1 MFFRCGPSVV
11 IHQVPHLLF
20 FPNFFFLMK
29 KFLLPALLAI
39 AVVGVAPAASAPKA
53 AKTTTVAPAPAYK
66 LQPQLSTLGWE
77 GKAVT
82 HGHNGTMQFSDGE
95 LLVKG
100 NTIVG
105 GTVTVNM
112 KTMVATDIK
121 DAESQGKFVGHMSSD
136 DFFGV
141 TTYPTSV
148 FKIVSVTPIKG
159 AAATADNVTI
169 AGDMT
174 IKGVTQRISFPAKA
188 GVKDGVAAATGKVT
202 IDRTKFGLKYG
213 SKSFFDTLGDKA
225 IYDTFDL
232 TFNVIA
238 KKA

>member
-1 MFFRCGPSVV
+1 
-11 IHQVPHLLF
+11 
-20 FPNFFFLMK
+20 MK
-29 KFLLPALLAI
+29 KYLLPALF
-39 AVVGVAPAASAPKA
+39 AVAVLGAAPAASAQKNNS
-53 AKTTTVAPAPAYK
+53 AKMATNAPAYA

-82 HGHNGTMQFSDGE
+82 HGHNGTMNFSSGE

-100 NTIVG
+100 NAIVG
-105 GTVTVNM
+105 GTVTVDM
-112 KTMVATDIK
+112 KTMKATDIK

-141 TTYPTSV
+141 ATYPTST
-148 FKIVSVTPIKG
+148 FKIVSVAPIKG
-159 AAATADNVTI
+159 AAKDADNATI
-169 AGDMT
+169 TGDMT
-174 IKGVTQRISFPAKA
+174 IKGVTQRISFPAKV
-188 GVKDGVAAATGKVT
+188 GVKGDLASATGKVT

-213 SKSFFDTLGDKA
+213 SKSFFESIGDKA

>member
-1 MFFRCGPSVV
+1 
-11 IHQVPHLLF
+11 
-20 FPNFFFLMK
+20 MK
-29 KFLLPALLAI
+29 KFLLPVLFAA
-39 AVVGVAPAASAPKA
+39 AVLGGGAASAQKNNSAKMA
-53 AKTTTVAPAPAYK
+53 ANAPGYA

-82 HGHNGTMQFSDGE
+82 HGHNGTMQFSTGE

-100 NTIVG
+100 DAVVG
-105 GTVTVNM
+105 GTVTVDM
-112 KTMVATDIK
+112 KTLKATDIK
-121 DAESQGKFVGHMSSD
+121 DDVSRGKFVVHMTSD

-141 TTYPTSV
+141 ATYPTST

-159 AAATADNVTI
+159 AAKDADNATV

-174 IKGVTQRISFPAKA
+174 IKGVTQRITFPAKV
-188 GVKDGVAAATGKVT
+188 GVKDGVAAAAGKVT

-213 SKSFFDTLGDKA
+213 SKSFFESIGDKA

-238 KKA
+238 KKS

>member
-1 MFFRCGPSVV
+1 
-11 IHQVPHLLF
+11 
-20 FPNFFFLMK
+20 MK
-29 KFLLPALLAI
+29 KFLFPALF
-39 AVVGVAPAASAPKA
+39 AVAVIGAAPVASAQKMNS
-53 AKTTTVAPAPAYK
+53 AKMATNAPAYK

-82 HGHNGTMQFSDGE
+82 HGHNGSMNFTDGE

-100 NTIVG
+100 NALVG
-105 GTVTVNM
+105 GTVTVDM
-112 KTMVATDIK
+112 KSMKALDIK

-136 DFFGV
+136 DFFGAEKF
-141 TTYPTSV
+141 PTST

-159 AAATADNVTI
+159 AAKEADNATI

-174 IKGVTQRISFPAKA
+174 IKGVTQRLSFPAKV
-188 GVKDGVAAATGKVT
+188 GVKGGVAAASGKVT

-213 SKSFFDTLGDKA
+213 SKTFFDSIGDKA
-225 IYDTFDL
+225 IYDNFDL

-238 KKA
+238 KQ

>member
-1 MFFRCGPSVV
+1 
-11 IHQVPHLLF
+11 
-20 FPNFFFLMK
+20 MK
-29 KFLLPALLAI
+29 KFLLPALFAI
-39 AVVGVAPAASAPKA
+39 AAIGVAPAAFAATIVP
-53 AKTTTVAPAPAYK
+53 AKTAAADPAYK

-82 HGHNGTMQFSDGE
+82 HGHMGTMNFSSGE

-100 NTIVG
+100 STIVG
-105 GTVTVNM
+105 GTVVVDM
-112 KTMVATDIK
+112 KTMKATDIK

-136 DFFGV
+136 DFFGAEKF
-141 TTYPTSV
+141 PTST

-159 AAATADNVTI
+159 AAKDADNATI

-174 IKGVTQRISFPAKA
+174 IKGVTQRISFPAKV

-213 SKSFFDTLGDKA
+213 SKSFFESIGDKA
-225 IYDTFDL
+225 IYDNFDL

-238 KKA
+238 KKG

>member
-1 MFFRCGPSVV
+1 
-11 IHQVPHLLF
+11 
-20 FPNFFFLMK
+20 MK
-29 KFLLPALLAI
+29 KFLLPALF
-39 AVVGVAPAASAPKA
+39 AVAVFGAAPAASAQKTDKMA
-53 AKTTTVAPAPAYK
+53 AVAPSYK
-66 LQPQLSTLGWE
+66 LQLQLSTLGWE

-82 HGHNGTMQFSDGE
+82 HGHNGTMQFTDGE

-100 NTIVG
+100 NVLVG
-105 GTVTVNM
+105 GTVTVDM
-112 KTMVATDIK
+112 KTLKATDIK

-141 TTYPTSV
+141 TTYPTST
-148 FKIVSVTPIKG
+148 FKIVSITPIKG
-159 AAATADNVTI
+159 AAKDADNATI

-174 IKGVTQRISFPAKA
+174 IKGVTQRISFPAKV

-213 SKSFFDTLGDKA
+213 SKSFFDSIGDKA
-225 IYDTFDL
+225 IYDNFDL

>member
-1 MFFRCGPSVV
+1 
-11 IHQVPHLLF
+11 
-20 FPNFFFLMK
+20 MK
-29 KFLLPALLAI
+29 KFLLPALFI
-39 AVVGVAPAASAPKA
+39 VAALGAAPGASAQKMNS
-53 AKTTTVAPAPAYK
+53 AKMATNAPAYA

-82 HGHNGTMQFSDGE
+82 HGHNGTMDFASGE

-100 NTIVG
+100 DAIVG
-105 GTVTVNM
+105 GTVTVDM
-112 KTMVATDIK
+112 KTMKALDIK

-141 TTYPTSV
+141 EKFPTSI

-159 AAATADNVTI
+159 AAKEADNATI
-169 AGDMT
+169 TGDMT
-174 IKGVTQRISFPAKA
+174 IKGVTQRLSFPAKVC
-188 GVKDGVAAATGKVT
+188 VKDGVAAATGKMT

-213 SKSFFDTLGDKA
+213 SKSFFDSIGDKA
-225 IYDTFDL
+225 IYDNFDL
-232 TFNVIA
+232 IFNVIA

>member
-1 MFFRCGPSVV
+1 
-11 IHQVPHLLF
+11 
-20 FPNFFFLMK
+20 MK
-29 KFLLPALLAI
+29 KFLLPALF
-39 AVVGVAPAASAPKA
+39 AVAVLGAPAAQAQKNNSEKMA
-53 AKTTTVAPAPAYK
+53 TNAPAYA

-82 HGHNGTMQFSDGE
+82 HGHNGTMQFSSGE

-100 NTIVG
+100 NAVVG
-105 GTVTVNM
+105 GTVTVDM
-112 KTMVATDIK
+112 KTMKATDIK
-121 DAESQGKFVGHMSSD
+121 DAESHGKFVGHMSSD

-141 TTYPTSV
+141 STYPTSV

-159 AAATADNVTI
+159 AAKDADNATI
-169 AGDMT
+169 TGDMT
-174 IKGVTQRISFPAKA
+174 IKGVTQRISFPAKV

-213 SKSFFDTLGDKA
+213 SKTFFDSIGDKA
-225 IYDTFDL
+225 INDTFDL

>member
-1 MFFRCGPSVV
+1 
-11 IHQVPHLLF
+11 
-20 FPNFFFLMK
+20 MK
-29 KFLLPALLAI
+29 KFLLPALFVA
-39 AVVGVAPAASAPKA
+39 AVLGAAPAASAQKNNS
-53 AKTTTVAPAPAYK
+53 AKMATNAPAYK

-82 HGHNGTMQFSDGE
+82 HGHNGTMQFTDGE

-100 NTIVG
+100 NAVVG
-105 GTVTVNM
+105 GTVTVDM
-112 KTMVATDIK
+112 KSMKATDIK

-141 TTYPTSV
+141 ATYPTST

-159 AAATADNVTI
+159 AAKDADNATI

-174 IKGVTQRISFPAKA
+174 IKGVTQRISFPAKV
-188 GVKDGVAAATGKVT
+188 GVKNGVAAATGKVT

-213 SKSFFDTLGDKA
+213 SKSFFESIGDKA

-238 KKA
+238 KNS

>member
-1 MFFRCGPSVV
+1 
-11 IHQVPHLLF
+11 
-20 FPNFFFLMK
+20 MK
-29 KFLLPALLAI
+29 KFLLPVLF
-39 AVVGVAPAASAPKA
+39 AVATIGATSAASAPKA
-53 AKTTTVAPAPAYK
+53 ATVAAPAPAYK

-82 HGHNGTMQFSDGE
+82 HGHVGTMQFTDGE
-95 LLVKG
+95 LVVKG
-100 NTIVG
+100 NNIVG

-112 KTMVATDIK
+112 KSMVATDIK

-141 TTYPTSV
+141 ATYPTST
-148 FKIVSVTPIKG
+148 FKIASVTPIKG
-159 AAATADNVTI
+159 AAANADNVTI
-169 AGDMT
+169 AGDLT

-213 SKSFFDTLGDKA
+213 SKSFFESIGDKA

>member
-1 MFFRCGPSVV
+1 
-11 IHQVPHLLF
+11 
-20 FPNFFFLMK
+20 MK
-29 KFLLPALLAI
+29 KILLSALFAI
-39 AVVGVAPAASAPKA
+39 AVIGVAPAASA
-53 AKTTTVAPAPAYK
+53 AKVAPAKTAAADPAYK

-82 HGHNGTMQFSDGE
+82 HGHTGTMNFTSGE

-100 NTIVG
+100 SSIVG
-105 GTVTVNM
+105 GTVTVDM
-112 KTMVATDIK
+112 KTMKATDIK

-141 TTYPTSV
+141 EKFPTST

-159 AAATADNVTI
+159 AAKDTDNATI
-169 AGDMT
+169 AGDLT
-174 IKGVTQRISFPAKA
+174 IKGVTQRISFPAKV

-213 SKSFFDTLGDKA
+213 SKSFFDSIGDKA
-225 IYDTFDL
+225 IYDNFDL

>member
-1 MFFRCGPSVV
+1 
-11 IHQVPHLLF
+11 
-20 FPNFFFLMK
+20 MK
-29 KFLLPALLAI
+29 KILLPALF
-39 AVVGVAPAASAPKA
+39 AVAVLGVAPAASA
-53 AKTTTVAPAPAYK
+53 AKVAPAKTAAADPAYK

-82 HGHNGTMQFSDGE
+82 HGHNGTMNFSSGE

-100 NTIVG
+100 NAVVG
-105 GTVTVNM
+105 GTVTVDM
-112 KTMVATDIK
+112 KTMKATDIK

-136 DFFGV
+136 DFFGAEKF
-141 TTYPTSV
+141 PTST

-159 AAATADNVTI
+159 AAKDADNATI

-174 IKGVTQRISFPAKA
+174 IKGVTQRISFPAKV

-213 SKSFFDTLGDKA
+213 SKSFFESIGDKA
-225 IYDTFDL
+225 IYDNFDL

-238 KKA
+238 KKS

>member
-1 MFFRCGPSVV
+1 
-11 IHQVPHLLF
+11 
-20 FPNFFFLMK
+20 MK
-29 KFLLPALLAI
+29 KILLPALFAI
-39 AVVGVAPAASAPKA
+39 AVLGVAPAASA
-53 AKTTTVAPAPAYK
+53 AKVAPAKTAAADPAYK

-82 HGHNGTMQFSDGE
+82 HGHNGTMQFSSGE

-100 NTIVG
+100 SSIVG
-105 GTVTVNM
+105 GTVTVDM
-112 KTMVATDIK
+112 KTMKATDIK
-121 DAESQGKFVGHMSSD
+121 DAESQGKFVGHMTSD

-141 TTYPTSV
+141 EKFPTST

-159 AAATADNVTI
+159 AAKDADNATI

-174 IKGVTQRISFPAKA
+174 IKGVTQRISFPAKV

-213 SKSFFDTLGDKA
+213 SKSFFESIGDKA